1 MNEYSLTGLTDEN
14 KSISMRTLTRKE
26 VFREAV
32 FLVTISLVA
41 NIAQS
46 VKIYQPRKGE
56 GVYCVIKSSSKFE
69 YYHDFPV

>member
-1 MNEYSLTGLTDEN
+1 MTEQTDEN
-14 KSISMRTLTRKE
+14 KSIRMRTLTGKG

-32 FLVTISLVA
+32 FLVTFSLVA

-56 GVYCVIKSSSKFE
+56 GV
-69 YYHDFPV
+69 